1 MACTKGVVS
10 KLIASLG
17 GLPKI
22 KSHGLGS
29 IAEGL
34 ISATTPFGIW
44 HAPIHNLRHY
54 VNCAAAWPKCA
65 CPILRSAEMVAIA
78 LFCLRSVP
86 GLGVTSLATPNSSLA
101 LLSGSAV

>member
-1 MACTKGVVS
+1 MACMRGGVS
-10 KLIASLG
+10 RPIASLG
-17 GLPKI
+17 GLPTI

-34 ISATTPFGIW
+34 ISATTLFGIW
-44 HAPIHNLRHY
+44 HAPIHNLRHC

-78 LFCLRSVP
+78 LFCLHSVP
-86 GLGVTSLATPNSSLA
+86 VLGVTNLATPNSSLA

>member
-1 MACTKGVVS
+1 MACTRGGVS
-10 KLIASLG
+10 RPIASLG
-17 GLPKI
+17 GLPTI

-44 HAPIHNLRHY
+44 HAPIHNLRHC
-54 VNCAAAWPKCA
+54 VNCAAACLKCA
-65 CPILRSAEMVAIA
+65 CQILQWVGMVAIA
-78 LFCLRSVP
+78 LFCLHSVP
-86 GLGVTSLATPNSSLA
+86 VLDVTSLATPNSSLA